1 MLSVHLRIVEGTGEV
16 SLHRN
21 GTLIGRLAPKVD
33 SMIIEYSI
41 GDIYK
46 FWAYPGPGY
55 EFEKF
60 EILVNN
66 NPIMTV
72 LDNPTTG
79 TIVAGLDRVS
89 VHFKKVLEEPGQKAA
104 SISSH

>member
-1 MLSVHLRIVEGTGEV
+1 MVSVKIRIVAGAGDV

-21 GTLIGRLAPKVD
+21 DTLIGRLTPKVD
-33 SMIIEYSI
+33 NMIVEYSI

-46 FWAYPGPGY
+46 FWAYPGLGY

-79 TIVAGLDRVS
+79 TIVAGLES
-89 VHFKKVLEEPGQKAA
+89 LSIYFMKKVLEEPEQKPY
-104 SISSH
+104 

>member
-1 MLSVHLRIVEGTGEV
+1 MASVNIRIVAGAGEV

-21 GTLIGRLAPKVD
+21 DMLIGRLTPKVD
-33 SMIIEYSI
+33 NMIVEYSI

-46 FWAYPGPGY
+46 FWAYPGLGN

-66 NPIMTV
+66 NPVMTV
-72 LDNPTTG
+72 IDNPTTG

-89 VHFKKVLEEPGQKAA
+89 IYFKK
-104 SISSH
+104 

>member
-1 MLSVHLRIVEGTGEV
+1 MVSVNIRIVEGTGEV

-21 GTLIGRLAPKVD
+21 DMLIGRLTPKVD
-33 SMIIEYSI
+33 NMIVEYSI

-55 EFEKF
+55 EFKKF

-66 NPIMTV
+66 NPIMAV

-79 TIVAGLDRVS
+79 TIVAGLERLS
-89 VHFKKVLEEPGQKAA
+89 IYFKKVLEKQEQ
-104 SISSH
+104 IIH